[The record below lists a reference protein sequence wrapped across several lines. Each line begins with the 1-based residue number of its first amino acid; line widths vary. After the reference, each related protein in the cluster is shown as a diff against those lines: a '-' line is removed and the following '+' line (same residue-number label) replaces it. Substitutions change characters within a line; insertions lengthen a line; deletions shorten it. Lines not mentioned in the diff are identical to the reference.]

1 MATPFVGR
9 QCTINE
15 VDVQQCAALT
25 AAPIN
30 ATIPK
35 ESEVAMPK
43 PVKKNDVNRAWFNPE
58 PLFLPYSLRTS
69 CFEEAMQDIYDFFFE
84 VNSLMRKNGLQRL
97 DDMLRPAALSGI
109 LSDMLTARLAH
120 HTMSL
125 VENNYFNGHPDL
137 IVKGVYPNDSV
148 KAGLEGV
155 EVKATQKT
163 GGAVDC
169 HSARDQNL
177 CVFVY
182 EVDTDTEPAVDRK
195 PLTFTEVY
203 LGPVVEAD
211 FRNNGRGARGTKT
224 STLDKNGIA
233 KFRKYWLYKRPKA

>member
-1 MATPFVGR
+1 ME
-9 QCTINE
+9 IKLEKNL
-15 VDVQQCAALT
+15 VQQ
-25 AAPIN
+25 
-30 ATIPK
+30 
-35 ESEVAMPK
+35 
-43 PVKKNDVNRAWFNPE
+43 DWFNPS
-58 PLFLPYSLRTS
+58 PLFMPYSLRSS
-69 CFEEAMQDIYDFFFE
+69 CFSEAMQDVYDFFFE
-84 VNSLMRKNGLQRL
+84 VNKLMFTNGLQRL

-137 IVKGVYPNDSV
+137 IVKGVYANDEV
-148 KAGLEGV
+148 KAGQEGI
-155 EVKATQKT
+155 EVKATQKK

-182 EVDTDTEPAVDRK
+182 EVDNVTEPAIDRK

-211 FRNNGRGARGTKT
+211 FRNNNRGRRGTRT
-224 STLDKNGIA
+224 STLDKDGIA
-233 KFRKYWLYKRPKA
+233 KFRQYWVYRRPIVKPASEQHHMRT

>member
-1 MATPFVGR
+1 MTSRHGFGR
-9 QCTINE
+9 LLGMEDKIKKNK
-15 VDVQQCAALT
+15 VQQ
-25 AAPIN
+25 
-30 ATIPK
+30 
-35 ESEVAMPK
+35 S
-43 PVKKNDVNRAWFNPE
+43 WFNNKPA
-58 PLFLPYSLRTS
+58 FMPYSLRSS
-69 CFEEAMQDIYDFFFE
+69 CFSEAMQDVYDFFYE
-84 VNSLMRKNGLQRL
+84 VNNLMIKNGLQRL

-137 IVKGVYPNDSV
+137 IVKGVYANDSV
-148 KAGLEGV
+148 KAGFKGI
-155 EVKATQKT
+155 EVKATQKK

-182 EVDTDTEPAVDRK
+182 EVDNETEPAIDRA

-203 LGPVVEAD
+203 LGPVVESD
-211 FRNNGRGARGTKT
+211 FRNNNRGRRGTRT
-224 STLDKNGIA
+224 STLDKDGIA
-233 KFRKYWLYKRPKA
+233 KFRKYWVYKRPTA

>member
-1 MATPFVGR
+1 MAK
-9 QCTINE
+9 IKKNK
-15 VDVQQCAALT
+15 VQQ
-25 AAPIN
+25 
-30 ATIPK
+30 
-35 ESEVAMPK
+35 S
-43 PVKKNDVNRAWFNPE
+43 WFNKKPA
-58 PLFLPYSLRTS
+58 FMPYALRPS
-69 CFEEAMQDIYDFFFE
+69 CFSEAMQDVYDFFYA
-84 VNSLMRKNGLQRL
+84 VNKLMIKNGLQRL

-148 KAGLEGV
+148 KAGFKGI
-155 EVKATQKT
+155 EVKATQKR

-169 HSARDQNL
+169 HSARNQNL

-182 EVDTDTEPAVDRK
+182 EVDNETEPAVSRV

-211 FRNNGRGARGTKT
+211 FRNNNRGKRGTRT
-224 STLDKNGIA
+224 STLNKDGIA
-233 KFRKYWLYKRPKA
+233 KFRKYWVYKRPTA

>member
-1 MATPFVGR
+1 MTVK
-9 QCTINE
+9 
-15 VDVQQCAALT
+15 L
-25 AAPIN
+25 
-30 ATIPK
+30 
-35 ESEVAMPK
+35 
-43 PVKKNDVNRAWFNPE
+43 KKNLVVKEWFNPA
-58 PLFLPYSLRTS
+58 PLFMPYSLRTS
-69 CFEEAMQDIYDFFFE
+69 CFSEAMQDVYDFFYE
-84 VNSLMRKNGLQRL
+84 VNKLMLTNGLQRL

-137 IVKGVYPNDSV
+137 IVKGIYANDSV
-148 KAGLEGV
+148 KAGQEGV
-155 EVKATQKT
+155 EVKATQKK

-182 EVDTDTEPAVDRK
+182 EVDNKTEPAIDRN

-211 FRNNGRGARGTKT
+211 FRNNNRGRRGTRT
-224 STLDKNGIA
+224 STLDKDGIA
-233 KFRKYWLYKRPKA
+233 KFRNYWVYKRPEVKKAPKEKPASE